1 MDANGGKEVKSVVQ
15 LYKEANILKKS
26 DKVEEAF
33 ELYKKIV
40 EIDPNYANAYF
51 GMANCQKYF
60 KNYESALNY

>member
-1 MDANGGKEVKSVVQ
+1 

-51 GMANCQKYF
+51 GMANC
-60 KNYESALNY
+60 